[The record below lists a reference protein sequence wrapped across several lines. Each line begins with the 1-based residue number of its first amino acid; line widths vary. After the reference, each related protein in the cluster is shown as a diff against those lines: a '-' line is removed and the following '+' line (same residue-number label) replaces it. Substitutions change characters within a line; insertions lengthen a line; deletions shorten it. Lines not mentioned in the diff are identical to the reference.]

1 MATTKRPRYTSY
13 RNPPHS
19 FLDHPVLRHLFANAS
34 DLFTVADYRR
44 TWAIGAFCG
53 VARWLEFV
61 AIAIFAYELTH
72 SPELVAL
79 LAVLRMLPYVL
90 LGFSMGALADAIDRK
105 ALLIASLLVM
115 AMVSGAMALLTLS
128 GFASYA
134 LVAVATMASGAF
146 WTTDM
151 PVRRRLLVDAV
162 GKDRISAAL
171 GFDNSTMYAT
181 RALGPV
187 IGGTTYQF
195 LGIDGIY
202 ALITASYLICVFLG
216 LELTAGTS
224 EASAVNPRGARFGLL
239 VPPRELIAD
248 RRFQIVMGVTLVF
261 NLWCFPFVT
270 MVPVIAQKD
279 FGMAPILVGAMSAC
293 DGIGGIFGA
302 LVVAWLA
309 SERTLFQFYYF
320 GTLCFLVLVAALSL
334 HLTVGTAVATLLM
347 LGVAS
352 ASFSATQYALIY
364 VIAPPEMRGRAT
376 GVLAFFIGSSI
387 FGHYHTGLLFEKLGS
402 VAAMQFMAVEGVIV
416 MLVLGILW
424 WRTNDKPA

>member
-1 MATTKRPRYTSY
+1 
-13 RNPPHS
+13 
-19 FLDHPVLRHLFANAS
+19 LRHLLANAS
-34 DLFTVADYRR
+34 DLFAVADYRR
-44 TWAIGAFCG
+44 MWAIGAFCG

-61 AIAIFAYELTH
+61 ALAIFAYELTH

-90 LGFSMGALADAIDRK
+90 LGFGMGALADAIDRK
-105 ALLIASLLVM
+105 TLLIASLLVM
-115 AMVSGAMALLTLS
+115 ALVSGAMALLTLS
-128 GFASYA
+128 GFAGYA
-134 LVAVATMASGAF
+134 LVAAATMASGAF

-162 GKDRISAAL
+162 AKDRIAAAL

-187 IGGTTYQF
+187 IGGATYQF

-202 ALITASYLICVFLG
+202 AFITASYLLCMILG
-216 LELTAGTS
+216 SRLTAGSS
-224 EASAVNPRGARFGLL
+224 EAPAAKAAGGRFGFLL
-239 VPPRELIAD
+239 PPRELIAD

-279 FGMAPILVGAMSAC
+279 FGLAPIFVGALSAC
-293 DGIGGIFGA
+293 EGIGGMFGA
-302 LVVAWLA
+302 LIVASLA
-309 SERTLFQFYYF
+309 AERTLFRFYYL

-334 HLTVGTAVATLLM
+334 HLTIGTAVAMLLL

-364 VIAPPEMRGRAT
+364 VIAPPDMRGRAT
-376 GVLAFFIGSSI
+376 GVLAFFIGSSM
-387 FGHYHTGLLFEKLGS
+387 FGHYHTGILFERLGS
-402 VAAMQFMAVEGVIV
+402 VAAMQLMAIEGTIV

-424 WRTNDKPA
+424 WRSNDKPT

>member
-1 MATTKRPRYTSY
+1 M
-13 RNPPHS
+13 
-19 FLDHPVLRHLFANAS
+19 RHLFANAS
-34 DLFTVADYRR
+34 DLFAVADYRR
-44 TWAIGAFCG
+44 MWAIGAFCG

-61 AIAIFAYELTH
+61 AIAIFVYELTH

-105 ALLIASLLVM
+105 SLLIASLLVM
-115 AMVSGAMALLTLS
+115 ALVSGAMALLTLS
-128 GFASYA
+128 GFAGYA

-162 GKDRISAAL
+162 AKDRIAAAL

-181 RALGPV
+181 RALGPI

-202 ALITASYLICVFLG
+202 ALITVSYLICVFLG
-216 LELTAGTS
+216 SRLMAGLS
-224 EASAVNPRGARFGLL
+224 EAPAVKAAGPRFGLL
-239 VPPRELIAD
+239 LPPRELIGD
-248 RRFQIVMGVTLVF
+248 RSFQIVMGVTLVF
-261 NLWCFPFVT
+261 NLWCFPFIT

-279 FGMAPILVGAMSAC
+279 FGLAPIFVGAMSAC
-293 DGIGGIFGA
+293 EGIGGMFGA
-302 LVVAWLA
+302 LIVAWLA
-309 SERTLFQFYYF
+309 SERTLFQFYYL
-320 GTLCFLVLVAALSL
+320 GTLCFLILVAALSL
-334 HLTVGTAVATLLM
+334 HLTVATAAATLPL

-376 GVLAFFIGSSI
+376 GVLAFFIGSSM

-402 VAAMQFMAVEGVIV
+402 VAAMQLMAIEGIIV
-416 MLVLGILW
+416 TLVLGILW
-424 WRTNDKPA
+424 WRPSDKPA

>member
-1 MATTKRPRYTSY
+1 LP
-13 RNPPHS
+13 
-19 FLDHPVLRHLFANAS
+19 HLFANAS
-34 DLFTVADYRR
+34 DLFAVADYRR
-44 TWAIGAFCG
+44 MWAIGAFCG
-53 VARWLEFV
+53 AARWLEFV

-105 ALLIASLLVM
+105 SLLIASLLIM
-115 AMVSGAMALLTLS
+115 ALVSGAMALLTLS
-128 GFASYA
+128 GFAGYA

-162 GKDRISAAL
+162 AKDRIAAAL
-171 GFDNSTMYAT
+171 GLDNSTMYAT

-195 LGIDGIY
+195 LGIYGIY
-202 ALITASYLICVFLG
+202 ALITASYLICVLLG
-216 LELTAGTS
+216 ARLTAG
-224 EASAVNPRGARFGLL
+224 ACKPPAVNAAGARFGLL
-239 VPPRELIAD
+239 LPPRELIGE

-279 FGMAPILVGAMSAC
+279 FGLAPIFVGAMSAC
-293 DGIGGIFGA
+293 EGIGGMFGA

-309 SERTLFQFYYF
+309 SERTLFRFYYL
-320 GTLCFLVLVAALSL
+320 GTLSFLVLVAALSL
-334 HLTVGTAVATLLM
+334 QLTPGTAVAMLLAI
-347 LGVAS
+347 GVAS

-376 GVLAFFIGSSI
+376 GVLAFFIGSSM

-402 VAAMQFMAVEGVIV
+402 VAAMQLMALEGIVV
-416 MLVLGILW
+416 MLILGTW
-424 WRTNDKPA
+424 WRRANDKPA